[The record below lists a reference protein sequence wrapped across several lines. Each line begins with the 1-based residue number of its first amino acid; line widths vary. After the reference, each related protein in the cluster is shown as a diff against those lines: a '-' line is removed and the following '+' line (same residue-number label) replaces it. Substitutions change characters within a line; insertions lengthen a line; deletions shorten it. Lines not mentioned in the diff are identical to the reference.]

1 MTTKKKFMNN
11 KISNNS
17 FCILS
22 NIENKNK
29 NEEKSESDEI
39 SNKKEKVETCD
50 AMTQTPKL
58 RSAKDKAQKVVFHE
72 IKTIIKKEQK
82 PLNKYQIDHV
92 NKLKFIGNGNNLKKK
107 YKKRP

>member
-1 MTTKKKFMNN
+1 MNN

-17 FCILS
+17 FCIIS
-22 NIENKNK
+22 TIENKNK
-29 NEEKSESDEI
+29 NEEKNESDVI

-58 RSAKDKAQKVVFHE
+58 RPTKDRAQKVVFHE

-82 PLNKYQIDHV
+82 PLNKYKIDHV
-92 NKLKFIGNGNNLKKK
+92 DN
-107 YKKRP
+107 RSCR